1 MSASGTIADRKGF
14 PICFRNIKQ
23 CEGGGG
29 VNERGSMRWVSVLV
43 GDVAFLWWRDNYS
56 NLSFVW
62 NKLLYI

>member
-23 CEGGGG
+23 CEGGC
-29 VNERGSMRWVSVLV
+29 VNERGSMRWVSVLL